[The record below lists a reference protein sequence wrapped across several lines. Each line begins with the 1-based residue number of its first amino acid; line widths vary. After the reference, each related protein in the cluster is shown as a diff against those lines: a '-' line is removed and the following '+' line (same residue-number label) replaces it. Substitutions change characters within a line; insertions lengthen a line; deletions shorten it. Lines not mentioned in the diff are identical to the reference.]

1 MARAQDEWVVK
12 KIPGSGVACGVVPYG
27 ATAVL
32 RSALVL
38 KGALQLLK
46 YQLAY
51 SFVLLGVFMSEKN
64 MSSSRKFCVNDPN
77 NFCYIC
83 GKYCQQ
89 LQRRNIT
96 DFVKQAYEEY

>member
-1 MARAQDEWVVK
+1 MIK
-12 KIPGSGVACGVVPYG
+12 FLIICP
-27 ATAVL
+27 
-32 RSALVL
+32 
-38 KGALQLLK
+38 
-46 YQLAY
+46 
-51 SFVLLGVFMSEKN
+51 VLLIILIAKISVGLFICFIGCFYVRKN

-96 DFVKQAYEEY
+96 DFVKQAYEEYFFQIYNRLNQSWRFKFMEEIWKKLEI

>member
-1 MARAQDEWVVK
+1 
-12 KIPGSGVACGVVPYG
+12 
-27 ATAVL
+27 
-32 RSALVL
+32 
-38 KGALQLLK
+38 
-46 YQLAY
+46 
-51 SFVLLGVFMSEKN
+51 

-96 DFVKQAYEEY
+96 DFVKQAYEEYFFQIYNRLNQSVEI